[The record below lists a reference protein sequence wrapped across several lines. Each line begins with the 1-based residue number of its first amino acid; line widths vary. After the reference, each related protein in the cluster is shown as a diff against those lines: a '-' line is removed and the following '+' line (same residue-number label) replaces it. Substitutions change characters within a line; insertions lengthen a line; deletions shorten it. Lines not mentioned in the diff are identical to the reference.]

1 MGVGFNMR
9 PVILRPLLVQEE
21 AEGNASQSSP
31 SSPGT
36 PGSPGDAARAG
47 FKPPAAAAAAA
58 DPSQSEN
65 SGSAADQPAVP
76 SRSSGVQPQKHA
88 APAARARRA
97 QSGRT
102 APALPKEVVGTGPQE
117 VTGAG
122 LISGSGASA
131 PAAVDTGAQQQ
142 PSIPKL
148 PVVEP
153 AAGGPETGTSPP
165 QTGTT
170 GPASKQ
176 TAAVRGGQSGTT
188 EAPLKKS
195 GAGQDVVERGKAAKK
210 RRRTLG
216 PDSGSGTKRQRE
228 PDHAAVTRA
237 RGKSV
242 LATKVLS
249 AEQEDAASAPVDG
262 GAKLDLL
269 AAAAHQV
276 YSWPRRR
283 SSLDGAPGR
292 VAAAAADE
300 PPPTGPTAGKRPKS
314 PLIKW
319 PAAAAAM
326 PDKRGSALSFPC
338 VMEAD
343 WKSSTIAGAAGQQP
357 RMHKAAQPDADGSLE
372 PAAATTPARSTPT
385 HGKSLRDRSASIRKS
400 SKPWWVV

>member
-122 LISGSGASA
+122 LISGSGTSA

-142 PSIPKL
+142 PSIPKM
-148 PVVEP
+148 PVAEP
-153 AAGGPETGTSPP
+153 AAETEASPP
-165 QTGTT
+165 QTNTA

-176 TAAVRGGQSGTT
+176 TAAVQRGESCTT
-188 EAPLKKS
+188 EAPLKTS

-242 LATKVLS
+242 PATKVSS
-249 AEQEDAASAPVDG
+249 AEQEDAATAPVDG

-300 PPPTGPTAGKRPKS
+300 PPPTGPSAGKRPRS
-314 PLIKW
+314 PLIRW

-326 PDKRGSALSFPC
+326 PDKHGNALSPPR
-338 VMEAD
+338 VIEAD
-343 WKSSTIAGAAGQQP
+343 RKSPTVAGAAGQQP